1 MEPLLLFVFV
11 GGWGGGGGWML
22 STIFA
27 VQALC
32 KLAVCLILF
41 FVLLCAI
48 FAIFTSTN
56 FTCKSYAGFS
66 FSYLATTPPPH
77 SPPKKESQLGWSV
90 WVVIY
95 GDLCILLRVR
105 CAVYITIKKI

>member
-11 GGWGGGGGWML
+11 GGWGWWML

-41 FVLLCAI
+41 FVLLCTI
-48 FAIFTSTN
+48 FAIFMSTN

-66 FSYLATTPPPH
+66 VSYLATTPP